1 MQNTWRL
8 QRTGYDM
15 TVWTPLVL
23 CFRSWAEILEDCERM
38 KCVGALIWSAEE
50 YNYLISHISEIS
62 KEKKISEDY
71 AIEALEV
78 FKGVWEHWVLQDVTK
93 KILIVFLVW
102 SWTPDIKDDK
112 LLRVGRPLYIIWV
125 ILDHSYCI
133 FHSRFK
139 LLTAIQNYVYL
150 FFYFIYFSF
159 YFDYWQLVR
168 SVCSCVFDSYSKFL
182 FSCFCVFVFLTI
194 DS

>member
-125 ILDHSYCI
+125 FYIT
-133 FHSRFK
+133 
-139 LLTAIQNYVYL
+139 LTVYFTVDL
-150 FFYFIYFSF
+150 N
-159 YFDYWQLVR
+159 YWQLFKTMFI
-168 SVCSCVFDSYSKFL
+168 CFFILFILVFI
-182 FSCFCVFVFLTI
+182 LTI